1 MGGEGVLVVMFEVRR
16 VMVVIMIRMAI
27 VMSVPGM
34 RRIRVFRCGRINHPD
49 RCFRSWLSAQSG
61 VFLITVVILVIMLL
75 VVMLIMVMVIMVMIM
90 ILVTMAFVVMAF
102 VVMAFVGVVMVL
114 VTVEIVKRMHSFAT
128 IERVFDQ
135 LRPGRM
141 LSSCFIGLGQ
151 LMLGSVVADRC
162 FCGQWPI
169 GVRSF
174 HNVTLDPLA
183 MTAATRAA
191 MSRAPAAGPVL
202 VLFFRLAMRAL
213 FGLDQGL
220 TIRHRNLVVVWM
232 DFAEGKKPVAVAAI
246 FDEGGLQGRLYPRDL
261 GEVDVAAQLLA
272 LGGLEIKLF
281 DAVATD
287 HNDPGLFRV
296 GGIDQHFVW
305 HF

>member
-1 MGGEGVLVVMFEVRR
+1 MARCDGGGVIMGGEGVLVVMFEVRR
-16 VMVVIMIRMAI
+16 VMIVIMIRMAI

-34 RRIRVFRCGRINHPD
+34 RRIRVFRCGGISHPD

-61 VFLITVVILVIMLL
+61 VFLMTVVILVIMLL
-75 VVMLIMVMVIMVMIM
+75 VVMLIVVMVLV
-90 ILVTMAFVVMAF
+90 LVTMALVVMAF
-102 VVMAFVGVVMVL
+102 VVVVMVL
-114 VTVEIVKRMHSFAT
+114 VTVEIVVRVHGFAT

-141 LSSCFIGLGQ
+141 RSSCFIGLGQ
-151 LMLGSVVADRC
+151 LMLGPVVADRR
-162 FCGQWPI
+162 FCGQRPI

-202 VLFFRLAMRAL
+202 VLFFGLAMRAL

-220 TIRHRNLVVVWM
+220 TIRHRNLIVVWM

-246 FDEGGLQGRLYPRDL
+246 FDEGGLQGGLYPRDL

>member
-1 MGGEGVLVVMFEVRR
+1 
-16 VMVVIMIRMAI
+16 VIRIAI
-27 VMSVPGM
+27 VMSMPVM
-34 RRIRVFRCGRINHPD
+34 RRIRMFRCGSVSDPD

-61 VFLITVVILVIMLL
+61 VFLMTVVVILVVMPL
-75 VVMLIMVMVIMVMIM
+75 VVMLVVVMVIVVMIM
-90 ILVTMAFVVMAF
+90 ILVTMVLEGMAF
-102 VVMAFVGVVMVL
+102 VVMVL
-114 VTVEIVKRMHSFAT
+114 VTVEIVMRLHSFAT

-135 LRPGRM
+135 LRPGGMR
-141 LSSCFIGLGQ
+141 SSGFIGLGQ
-151 LMLGSVVADRC
+151 LMLGPVVADRR
-162 FCGQWPI
+162 FRGQWPI

-202 VLFFRLAMRAL
+202 VLFFGLAMRAL

-220 TIRHRNLVVVWM
+220 TIRHRNLIVVWM

-246 FDEGGLQGRLYPRDL
+246 FDEGCLQGGLYPRDL
-261 GEVDVAAQLLA
+261 GKVDVAAQLLA